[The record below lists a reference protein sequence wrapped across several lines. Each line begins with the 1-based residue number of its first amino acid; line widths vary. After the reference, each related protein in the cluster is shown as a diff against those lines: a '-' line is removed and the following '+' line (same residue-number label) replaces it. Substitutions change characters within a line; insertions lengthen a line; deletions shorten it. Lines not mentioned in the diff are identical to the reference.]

1 MNKMKLG
8 DILKIK
14 HGYAFKGEN
23 FSDEG
28 KFILL
33 TPANF
38 YESGGFKYT
47 PGKEKYYVGEFP
59 QEYICKKGDLIVA
72 MTQQA
77 EGLLGSTAIVPE
89 DNIYLHNQRIGLITV
104 DETKA
109 DKKFVDYL
117 FRTKNVRFQ
126 IEGSSSGTKV
136 KHTSP
141 DKIYDVDVWL
151 PDLDNQRKI
160 GEILST
166 IDETIRK
173 NNNINQELDEIAQ
186 AIYQYWFV
194 QYEFPNEE
202 GNSYK
207 SSGGEMV
214 WNDELKR
221 DIPQGW
227 EVSSFCESSIT
238 KFSKYKVSEFKGE
251 KIYLATADVEGT
263 EIKNH
268 SEKIYF
274 EKRPSRANA
283 QPMPNTIW
291 LAKMKNSKKNILI
304 PDYANELVENYI
316 FSTGFTGVECFKESI
331 YYIWNFINN
340 NNFEVKKDSLA
351 HGATQQAVNEDDLR
365 QIKIP
370 IPPFAILRRY
380 YSKVNDIYKQI
391 YTNNIQNQELI
402 KLRDFILPILMN
414 GQAKLN

>member
-28 KFILL
+28 EFILL

-47 PGKEKYYVGEFP
+47 PGKEKYYLGDFP
-59 QEYICKKGDLIVA
+59 QEYLCKKGDLIVA

-173 NNNINQELDEIAQ
+173 NNNINQELEELAQ
-186 AIYQYWFV
+186 TIYNYWFV
-194 QYEFPNEE
+194 QFEFPNEE
-202 GNSYK
+202 GKPYK
-207 SSGGEMV
+207 SNGGEMV
-214 WNDELKR
+214 WNDKMQRE
-221 DIPQGW
+221 IPTGW
-227 EVSSFCESSIT
+227 
-238 KFSKYKVSEFKGE
+238 
-251 KIYLATADVEGT
+251 
-263 EIKNH
+263 EIKNIL
-268 SEKIYF
+268 ELVNWIGG
-274 EKRPSRANA
+274 A
-283 QPMPNTIW
+283 QPPKKEHTNEFREGYVRFIQNRDYQGDNHITYIKESPSNKLCNKYDIMMDKYGEAGKVRYGIEGAYNVA
-291 LAKMKNSKKNILI
+291 LAKLELLEPETQEYIRKFFEDNNTLEYLKNASIASTRASLNSQTLGTLNICLPKKELLIQFENIGKNILDI
-304 PDYANELVENYI
+304 ILSN
-316 FSTGFTGVECFKESI
+316 KE
-331 YYIWNFINN
+331 
-340 NNFEVKKDSLA
+340 K
-351 HGATQQAVNEDDLR
+351 
-365 QIKIP
+365 
-370 IPPFAILRRY
+370 
-380 YSKVNDIYKQI
+380 
-391 YTNNIQNQELI
+391 NQELI
-402 KLRDFILPILMN
+402 KIRDFIFPLLMN